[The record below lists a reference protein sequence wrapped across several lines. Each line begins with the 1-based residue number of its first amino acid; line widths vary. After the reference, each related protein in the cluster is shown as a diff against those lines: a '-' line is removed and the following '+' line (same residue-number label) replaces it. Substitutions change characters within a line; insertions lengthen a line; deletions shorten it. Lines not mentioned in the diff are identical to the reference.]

1 MHELLIS
8 LLAEWIQKNN
18 TVSAEI
24 RQNTGGKL
32 LTLFKEAPSQTP
44 AEKAFDF
51 SDIDLEKLDE
61 TLIQRLYGSYC
72 VTSLYGM
79 PGAQ

>member
-8 LLAEWIQKNN
+8 LVTEWIQKNN
-18 TVSAEI
+18 TVSSEI
-24 RQNTGGKL
+24 KDNTGGKL
-32 LTLFKEAPSQTP
+32 LTLFKDAQSQIT

-51 SDIDLEKLDE
+51 SDLDLEKLDE
-61 TLIQRLYGSYC
+61 TFIQRLYGSYC

-79 PGAQ
+79 PSAQ

>member
-8 LLAEWIQKNN
+8 LVTEWIQKNN
-18 TVSAEI
+18 TVSSEI
-24 RQNTGGKL
+24 KDNTSGKL
-32 LTLFKEAPSQTP
+32 LTLFKDAQSQIT

-51 SDIDLEKLDE
+51 SDLDLEKLDE
-61 TLIQRLYGSYC
+61 TFIQRLYGSYC

-79 PGAQ
+79 PSAQ